1 MEADEGR
8 AAPPG
13 RRKALAVGTSL
24 LARPTLLVSAG
35 RYYDTSVLSLAQA
48 ERSMVTLGGKVL
60 KTPKDLLRTQP
71 GLKRG

>member
-1 MEADEGR
+1 MKVALPL
-8 AAPPG
+8 AAGKPLRLVP
-13 RRKALAVGTSL
+13 RYW
-24 LARPTLLVSAG
+24 ARPTLLVSAG